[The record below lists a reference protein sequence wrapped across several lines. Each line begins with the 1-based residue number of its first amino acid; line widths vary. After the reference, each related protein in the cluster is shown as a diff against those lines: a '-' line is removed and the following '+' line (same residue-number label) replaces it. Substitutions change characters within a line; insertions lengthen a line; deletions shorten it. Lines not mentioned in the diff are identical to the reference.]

1 MNQSR
6 CRIRNHYTLNTV
18 SCWLFS
24 ESNAVLSQPYLS
36 AIPILSKFE
45 PCSMYCDTCIHLYMY
60 CDTCTVTHVHV
71 YTCTHVY
78 MCILLF
84 TFAVP
89 VQRQVF
95 SALSQISKHSV
106 DLAEMVVEAEVF
118 PAILTSLK
126 GVCNIITVL
135 PM

>member
-1 MNQSR
+1 
-6 CRIRNHYTLNTV
+6 
-18 SCWLFS
+18 
-24 ESNAVLSQPYLS
+24 
-36 AIPILSKFE
+36 
-45 PCSMYCDTCIHLYMY
+45 MYCDTCIHLYMY
-60 CDTCTVTHVHV
+60 CDTCMYTLVH
-71 YTCTHVY
+71 